1 MGGVRV
7 DCSASKGELMR
18 IGINLQ
24 NYGPLGHR
32 AELMDAVDAAEE
44 LGYDSVWVSDHIV
57 MPRSLPDPY
66 GSIVEAMS
74 TLAFIAGRTTR
85 LRLGTSVVVLPQRN
99 PILLAKQAATIHE
112 LSGGRFTLGVG
123 VGWVKEEYEM
133 LGAPWAGRGRT
144 ADEFIEVMQELWT
157 SPDPRFEGERVSF
170 RDALFA
176 PRPEHLPLVVGGSG
190 DAALRR
196 VARYADGWHAIHS
209 DPETIRAARARLDE
223 LSDGRAIEIQLRLSA
238 NVSGS
243 PRLEGPGIE
252 GHPDAVRAAVDTYR
266 LAGVDLLIVDFREHM
281 LDDFIGQLRTFAEYV
296 GAGDAA

>member
-1 MGGVRV
+1 
-7 DCSASKGELMR
+7 
-18 IGINLQ
+18 
-24 NYGPLGHR
+24 
-32 AELMDAVDAAEE
+32 
-44 LGYDSVWVSDHIV
+44 
-57 MPRSLPDPY
+57 
-66 GSIVEAMS
+66 
-74 TLAFIAGRTTR
+74 
-85 LRLGTSVVVLPQRN
+85 
-99 PILLAKQAATIHE
+99 
-112 LSGGRFTLGVG
+112 
-123 VGWVKEEYEM
+123 
-133 LGAPWAGRGRT
+133 
-144 ADEFIEVMQELWT
+144 
-157 SPDPRFEGERVSF
+157 
-170 RDALFA
+170 
-176 PRPEHLPLVVGGSG
+176 
-190 DAALRR
+190 LRR